1 MRANMDANPTQ
12 TDKSSAAIRKV
23 EVGLGTRSYDIVIGP
38 ALLHRAGALIQE
50 HARSAKCAI
59 VSDETV
65 AKLHLETLSGGLG
78 GHIDVA
84 GTVIVP
90 PGEASK
96 CFTQLERICGELLD
110 LGIERGDLVIAF
122 GGGVIGDLAGFA
134 AAILRRG
141 VRCIQIPTTLLAQV
155 DSSVGGKT
163 GINTA
168 RGKNL
173 IGAFH
178 QPGLVLADTD
188 VLATLPERQ
197 FRSGYAEV
205 VKYGLLGDADFFS
218 WLDINRE
225 KVFLGGDALIRAVE
239 TSCKAK
245 AQIVEQDELEMGR
258 RALLNLGHTFG
269 HALEAYAGYSDRL
282 LHGEAVSIGMA
293 LAFSFSH
300 ELGLCPSQECERTI
314 THLRAAG
321 LPVRIADIPGE
332 KPDTE
337 ALMKLIG
344 QDKKVQGG
352 VPVFILTRGV
362 GEAFIDRSV
371 PLDKLEDFLTRKCS
385 ET

>member
-1 MRANMDANPTQ
+1 MDTIPAQGNSTGTPTR
-12 TDKSSAAIRKV
+12 IV
-23 EVGLGTRSYDIVIGP
+23 EVGLGARRYDIVIGP
-38 ALLHRAGALIQE
+38 ALLARAGALIQE
-50 HARSAKCAI
+50 HAPARQCAI

-65 AKLHLETLSGGLG
+65 AGLHLQSLTDGLS

-84 GTVIVP
+84 GIVIVP

-96 CFTQLERICGELLD
+96 NFTQLEQVCSQLLD
-110 LGIERGDLVIAF
+110 LGIERDDLVIAF

-134 AAILRRG
+134 AAVLRRG
-141 VRCIQIPTTLLAQV
+141 VRFIQIPTTLLAQV

-163 GINTA
+163 GINTSH
-168 RGKNL
+168 GKNL
-173 IGAFH
+173 IGSFH
-178 QPGLVLADTD
+178 QPSLVLADTG
-188 VLATLPERQ
+188 LLKSLPERQ

-225 KVFLGGDALIRAVE
+225 EVFSQGNALISAVE

-245 AQIVEQDELEMGR
+245 AKIVEEDELEMGR

-282 LHGEAVSIGMA
+282 LHGEGVSIGMA
-293 LAFSFSH
+293 LAFEFSS
-300 ELGLCPSQECERTI
+300 ELGLCPSQECERAI
-314 THLRAAG
+314 NHMRAVG
-321 LPVRIADIPGE
+321 LPVRISDIPGGTPE
-332 KPDTE
+332 TVE
-337 ALMKLIG
+337 LLKLIG

-362 GEAFIDRSV
+362 GDAFIDRSV
-371 PLDKLEDFLTRKCS
+371 KRDKLEEFLTRKCR
-385 ET
+385 EA

>member
-1 MRANMDANPTQ
+1 MDANPTQ
-12 TDKSSAAIRKV
+12 NDNSSAAVREV
-23 EVGLGTRSYDIVIGP
+23 RVGLGARSYDIVIGP
-38 ALLHRAGALIQE
+38 ALLHRAGALIQA
-50 HARSAKCAI
+50 HAPARKCAI

-65 AKLHLETLSGGLG
+65 AGLHLEALMAGLEG
-78 GHIDVA
+78 QIDVA

-96 CFTQLERICGELLD
+96 DFTQLERVCGELLD
-110 LGIERGDLVIAF
+110 LGVERDDLVIAF

-134 AAILRRG
+134 AAVLRRG
-141 VRCIQIPTTLLAQV
+141 VRFIQIPTTLLAQV

-168 RGKNL
+168 HGKNL

-197 FRSGYAEV
+197 FRSGYAEM

-218 WLDINRE
+218 WLDINRAQ
-225 KVFLGGDALIRAVE
+225 VFSQGDALIRAVE

-245 AQIVEQDELEMGR
+245 AHIVEEDELEMGR

-269 HALEAYAGYSDRL
+269 HALEAFAGYSDRL
-282 LHGEAVSIGMA
+282 LHGEGVSIGMA
-293 LAFSFSH
+293 LAFEFST
-300 ELGLCPSQECERTI
+300 ELGLCPSQECKRTI

-321 LPVRIADIPGE
+321 LPVRIADIPGGTPE
-332 KPDTE
+332 TAE
-337 ALMKLIG
+337 LMKLIG

-352 VPVFILTRGV
+352 VPVFILTRGI
-362 GEAFIDRSV
+362 GEAFIERNAGRG
-371 PLDKLEDFLTRKCS
+371 KLEDFITRKCR

>member
-1 MRANMDANPTQ
+1 MDANPTENNNSV
-12 TDKSSAAIRKV
+12 TAIRTVK
-23 EVGLGTRSYDIVIGP
+23 VGLGARSYDIIIGP
-38 ALLHRAGALIQE
+38 GLLTGAGALIEE
-50 HARSAKCAI
+50 HAPARKCAI

-65 AKLHLETLSGGLG
+65 SGLYLESLIAGLD
-78 GHIDVA
+78 GHIDVT

-96 CFTQLERICGELLD
+96 NFTQLERVCGELLD
-110 LGIERGDLVIAF
+110 LGIERDDLVIAF

-141 VRCIQIPTTLLAQV
+141 VRFIQIPTTLLAQV

-168 RGKNL
+168 HGKNL
-173 IGAFH
+173 IGSFH
-178 QPGLVLADTD
+178 QPNLVLADTK
-188 VLATLPERQ
+188 VLKSLPERQ
-197 FRSGYAEV
+197 FRSGYAEM

-218 WLDINRE
+218 WLDINHGE
-225 KVFLGGDALIRAVE
+225 VFSQGDALIRAVE

-245 AQIVEQDELEMGR
+245 AQIVEEDELEMGR

-282 LHGEAVSIGMA
+282 LHGEGVSIGMA
-293 LAFSFSH
+293 LAFEFST
-300 ELGLCPSQECERTI
+300 ELGLCPSQECERAL
-314 THLRAAG
+314 THLRAVG
-321 LPVRIADIPGE
+321 LPVQISDIPGGT
-332 KPDTE
+332 PDTAE
-337 ALMKLIG
+337 LLELIG

-362 GEAFIDRSV
+362 GDAFIERGV
-371 PLDKLEDFLTRKCS
+371 EREKLEDFLTRKCR

>member
-1 MRANMDANPTQ
+1 MDANPTQ
-12 TDKSSAAIRKV
+12 SDNTGSASRKV
-23 EVGLGTRSYDIVIGP
+23 RVGLGARRYDIVIGP
-38 ALLHRAGALIQE
+38 ALLTCAGALIQE
-50 HARSAKCAI
+50 HAPARKCAI

-65 AKLHLETLSGGLG
+65 AGLHLERLMDGLD

-96 CFTQLERICGELLD
+96 DFTQLERVCGDLLD
-110 LGIERGDLVIAF
+110 LGVERDDLVIAF

-141 VRCIQIPTTLLAQV
+141 VRFIQIPTTLLAQV

-168 RGKNL
+168 HGKNL
-173 IGAFH
+173 IGSFH
-178 QPGLVLADTD
+178 QPSLV
-188 VLATLPERQ
+188 
-197 FRSGYAEV
+197 RSGYAEV

-225 KVFLGGDALIRAVE
+225 EIFSQSDALIQAVE

-245 AQIVEQDELEMGR
+245 AQIVEEDELEMGR

-282 LHGEAVSIGMA
+282 LHGEGVSIGMA
-293 LAFSFSH
+293 LAFEFSS
-300 ELGLCPSQECERTI
+300 ELGLCPSQECERAI

-321 LPVRIADIPGE
+321 LPVRIKDIPGGTPE
-332 KPDTE
+332 TGE
-337 ALMKLIG
+337 LIKLIG

-362 GEAFIDRSV
+362 GDAFIERGVKRS
-371 PLDKLEDFLTRKCS
+371 KLEDFLTRKCR